1 MPDEARE
8 EKEMAEA
15 IDRDA
20 RDTSG
25 SMSAGAWPRPNAAPT
40 TAGSAERSTRLSIP
54 ILAAAAIGVA
64 MLNWAVAWLVARDIA
79 PGSPL
84 AALASVV
91 GVALVAVAALE
102 VVFAYGAWELRS
114 WAWPLGVGLAIAA
127 LVLTELSAGR
137 GSEGAHMLS
146 LLVEI
151 GTLWYLLSPG
161 VHDAF
166 RAGRR

>member
-1 MPDEARE
+1 
-8 EKEMAEA
+8 MAEA
-15 IDRDA
+15 IDRGP
-20 RDTSG
+20 RH
-25 SMSAGAWPRPNAAPT
+25 AGGPAGVKGWPRADAEPAA
-40 TAGSAERSTRLSIP
+40 ASHSAERSVGLSLLA
-54 ILAAAAIGVA
+54 LAAAAIAVS
-64 MLNWAVAWLVARDIA
+64 MLNWAAAWFGASDIA

-91 GVALVAVAALE
+91 GAALVTVAVLE
-102 VVFAYGAWELRS
+102 VVFAYGTRELRS
-114 WAWPLGVGLAIAA
+114 WAWPLGVALAVAA
-127 LVLTELSAGR
+127 LALTELSAGR
-137 GSEGAHMLS
+137 GPEGAHMLS

>member
-1 MPDEARE
+1 
-8 EKEMAEA
+8 
-15 IDRDA
+15 
-20 RDTSG
+20 
-25 SMSAGAWPRPNAAPT
+25 MSAGAWPRPNAAPT

-54 ILAAAAIGVA
+54 VLAAAAIGVA
-64 MLNWAVAWLVARDIA
+64 MLNWAVAWFVARDIA

-114 WAWPLGVGLAIAA
+114 WAWPLGVALAIAA